1 MVQTKYIRYQKFLC
15 TWYCITDRGKL
26 EVGDDFVDVG
36 DDLVDVDVHL
46 VKVAVFGCRLPVLA
60 SSRDVLSEKKVNL
73 CPIEYTLLF
82 PCDISSQL
90 TTYLF
95 K

>member
-26 EVGDDFVDVG
+26 EVGDDFVDVS
-36 DDLVDVDVHL
+36 DDLIDVDVHL
-46 VKVAVFGCRLPVLA
+46 VKVAVFGCHLPVLT

-73 CPIEYTLLF
+73 CPIEYTLF